1 MTEPHDNS
9 DAERLKAAIES
20 ERWFDAIELGESVLR
35 EPPVDPRTFRFMA
48 RANIEV
54 GNQATALQFLRSM
67 HEAQPDNTAILIAMT
82 RAQVVLGDARS
93 AMDNFSTIISRS
105 GSVPPREY
113 HRIRLEIGDLML
125 RLNKLDQLEDMLAEW
140 QAEKRHGPRIASLHS
155 KLMQARGQYEEAAEG
170 FSTLTKAPKID
181 IGLRLQA
188 FFDLSKVLDRLG
200 RYDEAFEAARQANE
214 HTATSELRFDRD
226 GYRHETDRMIRYF
239 TPERIERLR
248 TSGRGDQSPVFI
260 VGMPRSGTTLTE
272 QVISAHPS
280 GAGIGEQRE
289 PIIACETLAH
299 LTGTDFPECLD
310 EAPVEM
316 LGALGERYLR
326 MSLGLSGD
334 ATRVTNKALGLE
346 RAIGGIQVMLP
357 GSRII
362 FVRRDPLDSLLSI
375 YLHPLEAAL
384 YPWSRSIEDI
394 AFVRQ
399 EFDRLVAHWM
409 ANASLPMLEVEY
421 ETFTKTQFET
431 TNRILEFLDL
441 PPSEACLNFH
451 ESKRYV
457 RTPSYDQV
465 NKPLN
470 QNAIGRWRNYE
481 KHLGPAIEAFGG

>member
-1 MTEPHDNS
+1 MTEPPDTS
-9 DAERLKAAIES
+9 DPERLRTAIES
-20 ERWFDAIELGESVLR
+20 ERWFDAIELGESALR
-35 EPPVDPRTFRFMA
+35 DPPFDPGTHRFLA

-54 GNQATALQFLRSM
+54 GNRATALLFLQMM
-67 HEAQPDNTAILIAMT
+67 HEAQPDNTGILIAMT
-82 RAQVVLGDARS
+82 RAQVVLGDARG
-93 AMDNFSTIISRS
+93 AMDNFSTILSKS

-125 RLNKLDQLEDMLAEW
+125 RLNKLNQLEDILAQWRTEN
-140 QAEKRHGPRIASLHS
+140 RHGPRIASLHS

-170 FSTLTKAPKID
+170 FSALTKAPKID

-214 HTATSELRFDRD
+214 HAVNSALRFDRD
-226 GYRHETDRMIRYF
+226 EYSRETDRMIRYF
-239 TPERIERLR
+239 TPERVERLR
-248 TSGRGDQSPVFI
+248 TSGQSDQSPVFI

-272 QVISAHPS
+272 QVNAAHPE

-299 LTGTDFPECLD
+299 LTGTDFPECLE
-310 EAPVEM
+310 EASADM

-326 MSLGLSGD
+326 MSRGLSGD

-346 RAIGGIQVMLP
+346 RAIGGIQVILP

-375 YLHPLEAAL
+375 YLHPLKGAR

-394 AFVRQ
+394 AFVRK

-409 ANASLPMLEVEY
+409 ATASLPMLELDY

-431 TNRILEFLDL
+431 TTRILDFLDL
-441 PPSEACLNFH
+441 PPSDECLSFH